1 MGDKYGLLWSEFVM
15 VEVYLTSL
23 IPDVVGKK
31 ISRYVKF
38 IIRWYLITEDLITV
52 KNEIIELNEKWR
64 PTYSTSNLIFNVEI

>member
-1 MGDKYGLLWSEFVM
+1 M

>member
-1 MGDKYGLLWSEFVM
+1 MVYYGRNLLWWN
-15 VEVYLTSL
+15 LTSL

-52 KNEIIELNEKWR
+52 KNKIIQLNKKWR